1 MFILETLNFVVDI
14 LKVPS
19 VLVGLIALIGL
30 VAQKKAF
37 SDVVKGTIKTILGFI
52 VLGGGAT
59 VLVGSLNPLGGMFE
73 HAFNI
78 QGIIPNNE
86 AIVSIALE
94 KYGASTALIM
104 AFGMVANI
112 VVARFTRL
120 KYIFLTGHH
129 TFYMACMIG
138 VILTVAGF
146 EGVGLVF
153 TGSLILGLVM
163 AFFPALAQRYMR
175 RITGTDDIAFGHF
188 GTLGYVLSGWIGSLC
203 GKGSRSTEE
212 MNLPKNLSFLR
223 DSSISISLT
232 MMIIYLIMAVSAGR
246 EYVEATFS
254 GGQNYLVYAIIMAIT
269 FAAGVFI
276 ILQGVRLILA
286 EIVPAFTGFSEKLV
300 PNARPALD
308 CPVVYPYAPNAVLI
322 GFLFSFLGGLVGLF
336 LLGQMKLVLILPGV
350 VPHFFTGATAGVFG
364 NATGGRR
371 GAMIG
376 AFANGLLITFLPVL
390 LLPVL
395 GAIGF
400 ANTTFSDADFGVI
413 GILLGNLARYLS
425 PMAITGLVVA
435 LFALLVAY
443 NVLAKNKKANAEVQE
458 NSERMNVTEITQ
470 LARDIR
476 VATLKSLN
484 HLGFGHYGGSMS
496 VVETLAVLY
505 GAVMKID
512 PADPDWPERD
522 YFVLSKGHAGP
533 ALYSTLAIKGYFP
546 REELN
551 TLNQNGTRLP
561 SHPDRLKT
569 RGVDAT
575 TGSLGQGISIAGGM
589 ALSHKLARR
598 PNRVFCIVGD
608 GELNEGQCWEAFQFI
623 AHHRLNNL
631 TVFIDWNKQQL
642 DGELEEI
649 INPFDLEGKFRA
661 FGFDVVTVKGDDIAG
676 LLAVVQ
682 PMPPADAQPRVVILD
697 SIKGQGVPCLE
708 QLTNSHHLR
717 LTDGMK
723 QTLNEAIHQL
733 EVMHD

>member
-1 MFILETLNFVVDI
+1 
-14 LKVPS
+14 
-19 VLVGLIALIGL
+19 
-30 VAQKKAF
+30 
-37 SDVVKGTIKTILGFI
+37 
-52 VLGGGAT
+52 
-59 VLVGSLNPLGGMFE
+59 
-73 HAFNI
+73 
-78 QGIIPNNE
+78 
-86 AIVSIALE
+86 
-94 KYGASTALIM
+94 
-104 AFGMVANI
+104 
-112 VVARFTRL
+112 
-120 KYIFLTGHH
+120 
-129 TFYMACMIG
+129 
-138 VILTVAGF
+138 
-146 EGVGLVF
+146 
-153 TGSLILGLVM
+153 
-163 AFFPALAQRYMR
+163 
-175 RITGTDDIAFGHF
+175 
-188 GTLGYVLSGWIGSLC
+188 
-203 GKGSRSTEE
+203 
-212 MNLPKNLSFLR
+212 
-223 DSSISISLT
+223 
-232 MMIIYLIMAVSAGR
+232 
-246 EYVEATFS
+246 
-254 GGQNYLVYAIIMAIT
+254 
-269 FAAGVFI
+269 
-276 ILQGVRLILA
+276 
-286 EIVPAFTGFSEKLV
+286 
-300 PNARPALD
+300 
-308 CPVVYPYAPNAVLI
+308 
-322 GFLFSFLGGLVGLF
+322 
-336 LLGQMKLVLILPGV
+336 
-350 VPHFFTGATAGVFG
+350 
-364 NATGGRR
+364 
-371 GAMIG
+371 
-376 AFANGLLITFLPVL
+376 
-390 LLPVL
+390 
-395 GAIGF
+395 
-400 ANTTFSDADFGVI
+400 
-413 GILLGNLARYLS
+413 
-425 PMAITGLVVA
+425 
-435 LFALLVAY
+435 
-443 NVLAKNKKANAEVQE
+443 
-458 NSERMNVTEITQ
+458 MNVTEITQ

-575 TGSLGQGISIAGGM
+575 TGSLGQGISITGGM

-661 FGFDVVTVKGDDIAG
+661 FGFDVVTVKGDDISG

-682 PMPPADAQPRVVILD
+682 PVPPADARPRVVILD